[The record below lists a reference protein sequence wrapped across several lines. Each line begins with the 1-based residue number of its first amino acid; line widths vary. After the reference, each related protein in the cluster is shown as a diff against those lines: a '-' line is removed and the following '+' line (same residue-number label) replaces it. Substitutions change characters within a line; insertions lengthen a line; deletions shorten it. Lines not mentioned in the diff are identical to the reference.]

1 MNIAKSLS
9 NTVVLC
15 CWSDD
20 EFAADKDDRK
30 SVSGGVVTVDG
41 AVVQWV
47 CKKQT
52 GVSLSMMEAEFTSAS
67 HIGREMLGLRELVN
81 EVGFLVAEPICMMMD
96 NQAAIQQLK
105 FEDSMAS
112 AKHVDIRLKFIR
124 DYAMRGIVR
133 PEYPESRLMKADLLT
148 KVLPLPRT
156 TEL

>member
-1 MNIAKSLS
+1 MNIAKSSS

-15 CWSDD
+15 CWSDA
-20 EFAADKDDRK
+20 EFAADKDDMK

-52 GVSLSMMEAEFTSAS
+52 GVSLLTMEAEFTSAS
-67 HIGREMLGLRELVN
+67 HIGRKMLGLRELVN
-81 EVGFLVAEPICMMMD
+81 EVGFQVAEPMCMMMD
-96 NQAAIQQLK
+96 NQAAFRQLK

-124 DYAMRGIVR
+124 DYAVRGIVK
-133 PEYPESRLMKADLLT
+133 PEYPE
-148 KVLPLPRT
+148 
-156 TEL
+156 